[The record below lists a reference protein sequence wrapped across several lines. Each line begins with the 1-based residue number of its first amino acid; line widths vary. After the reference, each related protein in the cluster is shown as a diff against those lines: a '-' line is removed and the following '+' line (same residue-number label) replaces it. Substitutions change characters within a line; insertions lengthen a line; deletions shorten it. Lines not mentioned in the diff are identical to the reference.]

1 MPIGGKP
8 AEGPARRRICDYRRR
23 MAAGT
28 TALAVGVLAAALAL
42 AGCGDKKTPTSAESP
57 QSSAASAAA
66 PPAGNAIDACRLIS
80 AEDIAKLLG
89 SPIAG
94 KPIGAAPEMPAC
106 TWENRDTYESVTL
119 EIGNPGT
126 AINGTLPPPEP
137 GFPEVG
143 TPGPDGM
150 LILGSGMVEFPAGGR
165 SNTVQVAVLNL
176 LGEAADNAAVD
187 LARKV
192 GPQLPQ

>member
-1 MPIGGKP
+1 MPTGSKP
-8 AEGPARRRICDYRRR
+8 AEGAVDLHYRSRMVASRTAFAIAVPA
-23 MAAGT
+23 
-28 TALAVGVLAAALAL
+28 AVLAL
-42 AGCGDKKTPTSAESP
+42 AGCGGSEDKPTASGESP
-57 QSSAASAAA
+57 QSSAAAA
-66 PPAGNAIDACRLIS
+66 PTPGSAIDACKLIS
-80 AEDIAKLLG
+80 PDDIAKLLG
-89 SPIAG
+89 
-94 KPIGAAPEMPAC
+94 KPIEGKSIGADPEMPAC

-126 AINGTLPPPEP
+126 AANGTIPPPEP

-150 LILGSGMVEFPAGGR
+150 RFLGSGMIEFPAGGR

-176 LGEAADNAAVD
+176 LGEAADNAAID

-192 GPQLPQ
+192 GP

>member
-1 MPIGGKP
+1 MQADQRRRHRQAAQQPGR
-8 AEGPARRRICDYRRR
+8 GPAAQYGSRD
-23 MAAGT
+23 T
-28 TALAVGVLAAALAL
+28 
-42 AGCGDKKTPTSAESP
+42 
-57 QSSAASAAA
+57 
-66 PPAGNAIDACRLIS
+66 RLH
-80 AEDIAKLLG
+80 LG
-89 SPIAG
+89 
-94 KPIGAAPEMPAC
+94 E
-106 TWENRDTYESVTL
+106 RDTYESVTL

-150 LILGSGMVEFPAGGR
+150 RFLGTGMIEFPAGGR

-176 LGEAADNAAVD
+176 LGEAADNAAID

>member
-1 MPIGGKP
+1 MS
-8 AEGPARRRICDYRRR
+8 ASR
-23 MAAGT
+23 T
-28 TALAVGVLAAALAL
+28 TFAFTVLATGVAL
-42 AGCGDKKTPTSAESP
+42 AGCGDDQPPATNESPPTSAAP
-57 QSSAASAAA
+57 TAAA
-66 PPAGNAIDACRLIS
+66 GGAIDACKLIS
-80 AEDIAKLLG
+80 PDDIARLLG
-89 SPIAG
+89 NPIEG
-94 KPIGAAPEMPAC
+94 KPIGAGPDMPAC

-126 AINGTLPPPEP
+126 AVNGTLPPPEP

-150 LILGSGMVEFPAGGR
+150 RFLASGMVEFPAGGR
-165 SNTVQVAVLNL
+165 SNTVQVAVLSL
-176 LGEAADNAAVD
+176 TGPAADNAAVE